1 LTWKRPKQLKG
12 FDMGE
17 VIAIASQK
25 GGVGK
30 TTTAVNL
37 SASLASLGQRVLLI
51 DMDPQG
57 SVAASFGFTRY
68 DIKAGI
74 LDLFLSGV
82 SLRDTIHP
90 TGLFEHFE
98 FIPTNLWSDDNERRK
113 LVGISSKTK
122 LKEELDSLKE
132 NYDFVVID
140 CPPSLGNLTFNAL
153 IAADSLIVPIQCE
166 YYALKALGR
175 FLKLTRIIKN
185 ENNPKLKYRGFLLT
199 MVDSRSKLTKI
210 VMEKIR
216 YTLQGLV
223 FETMIPRNVRLAEVP
238 YHGQPVLGFDKHCK
252 GATSYLGLAKEVLGE
267 PRDATAVL
275 QKQEELILA

>member
-1 LTWKRPKQLKG
+1 
-12 FDMGE
+12 MGE

-37 SASLASLGQRVLLI
+37 SASLASLGRRVLLI

-68 DIKAGI
+68 DISHGI

-82 SLRDTIHP
+82 PLRDTIHP
-90 TGLFEHFE
+90 TGLYDHFE

-113 LVGISSKTK
+113 LVGITSKTK
-122 LKEELDSLKE
+122 LRDELATLK
-132 NYDFVVID
+132 NDYDFILID

-153 IAADSLIVPIQCE
+153 IAADSLLVPIQCE

-185 ENNPKLKYRGFLLT
+185 DNNPNLKYRGFLLT

-238 YHGQPVLGFDKHCK
+238 YHGQPVLGFDKKCK
-252 GATSYLGLAKEVLGE
+252 GATSYINLAKEILCGVE
-267 PRDATAVL
+267 VPKKEKHR
-275 QKQEELILA
+275 KEELILA